1 MLQLVPSQV
10 AVPGPSEATGQDVQ
24 LVPQLAVDVL
34 LTQLELHRWE
44 PLVQVKVQEPPLEQP
59 GVEFGGFERG
69 KSVQLDPPELTPGD
83 WQGPAGR
90 RRGAPRAGRPPAGG

>member
-34 LTQLELHRWE
+34 LTQLELHRW
-44 PLVQVKVQEPPLEQP
+44 
-59 GVEFGGFERG
+59 
-69 KSVQLDPPELTPGD
+69 
-83 WQGPAGR
+83 
-90 RRGAPRAGRPPAGG
+90 